1 MSYNEQ
7 VVWIQLVHSNGL
19 CRYTVNQHWLT
30 DEARQQ
36 ELQAAAT
43 TRPARRVVIQAS
55 RETTAADLAVLLLH
69 LRQTGLG
76 RVTVAVPASSAGY
89 RGFLVLPLE
98 IRSRA
103 CAYRLSPDAY
113 SSASKL

>member
-1 MSYNEQ
+1 MSR
-7 VVWIQLVHSNGL
+7 S
-19 CRYTVNQHWLT
+19 CRYTVNQHGLT

-43 TRPARRVVIQAS
+43 QRPAHRVVIQAS
-55 RETTAADLAVLLLH
+55 RETIAAELAVLLLH

-76 RVTVAVPASSAGY
+76 RVTVAVPANSAGK

-98 IRSRA
+98 IRPRA
-103 CAYRLSPDAY
+103 SAYRLSPDAY